1 MRLVLT
7 CPLDHGPSCVF
18 CFLLPWSLV
27 LFSCLIILHMFLCF
41 SFFFLFPFAQMSQQQ
56 SSSRVKVLAKR
67 MYWSSES
74 NEQVSA
80 TLSDRFYK
88 WHLCHCWDFCALF
101 WANELRS
108 GRYQFTDTTVPYA
121 VKICLSWL
129 IMSDVTLKSHQHV
142 RTLLGHYFGI
152 FPRTMS
158 AQLMLNQMSTRRLP
172 EIVRAAVP

>member
-1 MRLVLT
+1 MAQVVCFASCCLGRCFRFDVLDYFT
-7 CPLDHGPSCVF
+7 YIFVF
-18 CFLLPWSLV
+18 F
-27 LFSCLIILHMFLCF
+27 
-41 SFFFLFPFAQMSQQQ
+41 FFFLFPFVQMSQQR
-56 SSSRVKVLAKR
+56 SSSRVRVLAKR

-74 NEQVSA
+74 NEQVSV

-101 WANELRS
+101 WANELRR
-108 GRYQFTDTTVPYA
+108 GRYLFTDDNVPYA
-121 VKICLSWL
+121 VKVCLSWL

-142 RTLLGHYFGI
+142 RTLLGEYFGI

-172 EIVRAAVP
+172 EIVRAAIP